1 MRAINIFALALLLSF
16 SGSGATAAFSPQTS
30 EVREDDDDQSV
41 MQAEVTGQ
49 IEVFLQR
56 LHSHWGMNQ
65 DAIRGRV
72 TGLLAR
78 EDSGTLVFAR
88 HVADHDVL
96 EGYDFREGS
105 LVRGQYVFLQQ
116 PVNGLNEFIDCYAA
130 VKHSLSTRYGA
141 PAQDDTIWNNDL
153 YQPLPD
159 YWGVAVQIGH
169 LRYAATWETADG
181 TITIELTGNHHSR
194 LMIEY
199 RCRGLADR
207 PQAA

>member
-1 MRAINIFALALLLSF
+1 MHTREIFATVLLMLF
-16 SGSGATAAFSPQTS
+16 FWAGEAAASSAPTP
-30 EVREDDDDQSV
+30 EVRMDDDDQGA
-41 MQAEVTGQ
+41 MQAEVTRQ
-49 IEVFLQR
+49 IEAFLQIVR
-56 LHSHWGMNQ
+56 GHWGMNQ

-72 TGLLAR
+72 TGLLER
-78 EDSGTLVFAR
+78 EDPGALVFAR
-88 HVADHDVL
+88 TIADHDVL

-105 LVRGQYVFLQQ
+105 LVRGRYVFLQR

-130 VKHSLSTRYGA
+130 VKQSLSARYGA
-141 PAQDDTIWNNDL
+141 PAQDHTIWNNEL

-181 TITIELTGNHHSR
+181 DITIELTGNHHSR

-199 RCRGLADR
+199 RSRGFADSL
-207 PQAA
+207 QAA

>member
-1 MRAINIFALALLLSF
+1 MHTLNIFALALLLSF
-16 SGSGATAAFSPQTS
+16 FGSGATAASAAPTS
-30 EVREDDDDQSV
+30 DVREDDDDQSV

-49 IEVFLQR
+49 IEAFLQR
-56 LHSHWGMNQ
+56 LHSHWGMSQ

-78 EDSGTLVFAR
+78 EDPGTLVFAR

-96 EGYDFREGS
+96 EGYNFREGS